1 MVKDIMQRRLMTLL
15 PEDSVRDAARKMRDT
30 NTGCVMIANAHGVE
44 GFITERDLSCW
55 LADGKDP
62 DKVELKYIMHRDIVS
77 ISPLTD
83 VFEASR
89 IMAMNHIRGLPVIED
104 GSLRGMITASD
115 IAPILEEEI
124 DNFLE
129 IESARHH

>member
-1 MVKDIMQRRLMTLL
+1 MVRDIMQKGLMTLS
-15 PEDSVRDAARKMRDT
+15 PENSIRDAAKKMRDT
-30 NTGCVMIANAHGVE
+30 KTGCIVISNAHGVE

-62 DKVELKYIMHRDIVS
+62 DMVKVKYIMHRDVIS
-77 ISPLTD
+77 TSPLTD

-104 GSLRGMITASD
+104 GTLCGMITASD

-129 IESARHH
+129 IEGTHHH